1 MEHYIN
7 NLTPME
13 TTSETKKIEI
23 DHEIISNLNTTRKWT
38 MFLAILGFIFL
49 GFIIVF
55 GLIAG
60 TFLSTFKSNEVNLGI
75 PESLMIIMFIV
86 IAAIYFFPVYFL
98 FQFSRH
104 TSKAVETLDKQDL
117 NKAVKNLKAYFTYI
131 GIMAIVVISIYIM
144 AIIIA
149 GASMS
154 FLKGVG

>member
-1 MEHYIN
+1 
-7 NLTPME
+7 ME
-13 TTSETKKIEI
+13 TTPETKKIEI
-23 DHEIISNLNTTRKWT
+23 DHEIISNLNSTRKWT

-75 PESLMIIMFIV
+75 PESLMIILFIV

>member
-13 TTSETKKIEI
+13 TTTETKKIEI
-23 DHEIISNLNTTRKWT
+23 DHEIISNLNSTRKWT

-75 PESLMIIMFIV
+75 PESLMIILFIV

-117 NKAVKNLKAYFTYI
+117 NRAVKNLKAYFTYI

>member
-1 MEHYIN
+1 
-7 NLTPME
+7 ME

>member
-131 GIMAIVVISIYIM
+131 GIMAIVVISIYIT

>member
-13 TTSETKKIEI
+13 TTPETKKIEI
-23 DHEIISNLNTTRKWT
+23 DHEIISNLNSTRKWT

-75 PESLMIIMFIV
+75 PESLMIILFIV

>member
-13 TTSETKKIEI
+13 TTTETKKIEI
-23 DHEIISNLNTTRKWT
+23 DHEIISNLNSTRKWT

-75 PESLMIIMFIV
+75 PESLMIILFIV